1 MRGPTDD
8 VSVDEEGE
16 DEELGVSRL
25 VSKLDSFLSSLES
38 RQQGDGILEEKR
50 RKEVRSL
57 QGIRHSAGNVLHSYQ
72 EDGVLWLV
80 DHYLNDVGAIVADE
94 MGLGKTL
101 QSLAFVCWLNEVR
114 QLGRPSLVVCP
125 LSVVSSWE
133 AQLREF
139 VATAPPYIRISEG
152 PDHGRRSASNLR
164 VLTYVGTAEERHCI
178 REKVADY
185 MIRQSPQA
193 ASRRNQA
200 APFDLLLTT
209 YETLMCD
216 MPFFSMFEWE
226 CLFFDE
232 ASRLKSKNSK
242 RRNAFL
248 HRLRRQHV
256 VMMTGTP
263 VEKNLEELWSLLQ
276 FVQPDLFT
284 SSTALVNAFCSI
296 PPSLRQGD
304 QEGKKE
310 APRVQRIQRN
320 KDLLQRLVKAFILR
334 RRLSQV
340 KASWTLPSLVE
351 LVVFLPLTPLQRR
364 LYFWL
369 LTRESEALEAVDDLG
384 TAFEQLRKCC
394 NHPALFRLHASPS
407 LATFSSSAVATSPP
421 FDPERAPGFC
431 SEAEG
436 DDAQSLLRDSSKIAA
451 LDAIL
456 NFYLTRQEKV
466 VVFSFSTAMLDLV
479 EDFLDEKGI
488 VTARL
493 DGSMSDA
500 ERRAAIAAFSA
511 EVRERRTEKRY
522 EKQGAF
528 KRDTSER
535 REPPPNGVEETEKD
549 TETRHEKPQLQ
560 YETQREPSQRPV
572 PPDEADCAAV
582 FLVSVR
588 AGGYGLTLSHCAS
601 VCVFLEGGGDGNPQ
615 IERQAIARLY
625 RQGQTKK
632 VKVIRLI
639 TKSTVEEVMYWRGR
653 QKLKLASDVLSED
666 ETEEESERQGRHSF
680 LCAADMKELIT
691 CGLSSLTTGG
701 DGAQRQTQGRQRKDE
716 GAESRQRAE
725 VIVEGRPHVETAA
738 GRSGSP
744 AWKKTLSLSQDAENS
759 GLDLSQLS
767 RLLADAE
774 LPSDRPQGDEEG
786 SEERDTGARRDTNQ
800 LYPSQQRDR
809 EEKAH
814 VGGRGAAASVK
825 RLGEI
830 SPRDPDGEGNEES
843 VVCDLSAQRVK
854 TEQHGEGDGVDKL
867 REGESSIYM
876 YEGKDYAGVL
886 KQALSS
892 KRADR
897 DALQRI
903 LEEARRKEERESHT
917 PNQDAAGSS
926 GDGAESRRSS
936 RARRAPLTPAELD
949 ALREDAE
956 RRRQEARLEQWRAN
970 GYVSRS
976 VQGDS
981 FPDDSDWPARRAAV
995 SEGASEQT
1003 ETEGDEELL
1012 CRYFHYRTG
1021 DASLPR
1027 ENPPGAIV
1035 HFVDAAGTWLE
1046 GRGFFKALDRLSA
1059 VPRTHLALAKKMGDL
1074 RLGDCHLVPV
1084 NACTFVAFCVCLK
1097 RHKQRMSL
1105 SLPLLRLALQRL
1117 HDRAAQLSL
1126 SLHLPRCI
1134 VPLPADIDKNP
1145 RLPSHEQSSRA
1156 VEKLVRALFSR
1167 YRLHVFVYR
1176 YRRAECAGDAGE
1188 SKRRSRDEDEE
1199 RRPGKRRETEN
1210 PTDTASYALTGRAPA
1225 AATESRQSRPAGLS
1239 GDGQSREHRQ
1249 KTETGAGEARAR
1261 GVSSWELRAARQAH
1275 ETDPCAPDC
1284 SRAFDGNVRV
1294 VKSEGDDATRVK
1306 SEKES
1311 GPEAPAFG
1319 AERLPPSGQG
1329 AAAHP
1334 RSAGD
1339 SARTF
1344 GTEVQSSKGK
1354 EKTKREGG
1362 ATENASLSLL
1372 SANKPASSA
1381 PTASPAAAPKPKAK
1395 TRTTAWNALRK
1406 PPLAALDLAAP
1417 RWASGEASAGTHV
1430 ITGVGGSNGVRPS
1443 DFAGREVVMGESEA
1457 RAHADALLARN
1468 PEFSLSTPSV
1478 PSSRPSSSLSASS
1491 SSLASSSFLSSSPAP
1506 CPFSHAAP
1514 TSSASCSSCLPAG
1527 DGASAFARG
1536 GPRVRGL
1543 HGCEDSKHQAGVDG
1557 SLTGNEDATTAE
1569 GRVAAPGCQN
1579 LVKRGIHEDSRSL
1592 PGSREQKSSVSRQPC
1607 DAREEP
1613 RSEPKAE
1620 CAGDCER
1627 ENAETNAASEK
1638 PLLSVSVPSSSS
1650 SQLVSVPSAVRLS
1663 PPSSC
1668 ALSLSAGNETSA
1680 FTSNQ
1685 SGACSH
1691 SCHKAS
1697 VRVLPGDGRR
1707 FVQGTTRCPPLRP
1720 HRRLT
1725 PAPPQGIPLKKRG
1738 LGGMCMWMH
1747 PAIREEVA
1755 LYLAE
1760 KVEHLGGRAWRC
1772 PASPSAWR
1780 PEAIFGPQATGSERA
1795 NPARL
1800 GRPDDHPT
1808 ASEENADREEDIE
1821 PDGARVRAPESDCG
1835 RVGSAG
1841 QEMAEA
1847 RRTVW
1852 LILPTKLL
1860 EQAALHCQQGGAASA
1875 SRPQRRH
1882 LAFWA
1887 SQVDAALSRDS
1898 FISFLQRHAL
1908 SVAGDEVSPEENG
1921 GDRLQYAWSLPWMS
1935 RRGNAG
1941 PYTETATETNMKRD
1955 EGTLREAL
1963 SRDSVYS
1970 MSRHNKARV
1979 SSQKTCPRI
1988 VVEFTDWLESLLLH
2002 KGVIEPSEWRSYQLD
2017 VHRAA
2022 VAGCVPSSLLNL
2034 YSVGPLPLS
2043 VAVTVRMQRALGT
2056 ASEKEELLTECW
2068 TASLDAHPDPRNQQA
2083 MDVDTEPETGT
2094 WQEGR

>member
-1443 DFAGREVVMGESEA
+1443 DFAGRE
-1457 RAHADALLARN
+1457 
-1468 PEFSLSTPSV
+1468 
-1478 PSSRPSSSLSASS
+1478 
-1491 SSLASSSFLSSSPAP
+1491 
-1506 CPFSHAAP
+1506 
-1514 TSSASCSSCLPAG
+1514 
-1527 DGASAFARG
+1527 
-1536 GPRVRGL
+1536 
-1543 HGCEDSKHQAGVDG
+1543 
-1557 SLTGNEDATTAE
+1557 
-1569 GRVAAPGCQN
+1569 
-1579 LVKRGIHEDSRSL
+1579 
-1592 PGSREQKSSVSRQPC
+1592 
-1607 DAREEP
+1607 
-1613 RSEPKAE
+1613 
-1620 CAGDCER
+1620 
-1627 ENAETNAASEK
+1627 
-1638 PLLSVSVPSSSS
+1638 
-1650 SQLVSVPSAVRLS
+1650 
-1663 PPSSC
+1663 
-1668 ALSLSAGNETSA
+1668 
-1680 FTSNQ
+1680 
-1685 SGACSH
+1685 
-1691 SCHKAS
+1691 
-1697 VRVLPGDGRR
+1697 
-1707 FVQGTTRCPPLRP
+1707 GTTRCPPLRP